1 MKCTNLGSESS
12 QVIHYQRY
20 MIEHLFNHLFNKD
33 NELTVVMKIHIDSKN
48 SDKLIEVY
56 CCIEDLSEKPQQ
68 YELLEKVVEDKSTKG
83 LSIQYG
89 K

>member
-33 NELTVVMKIHIDSKN
+33 NELTVVMKISIDSKN
-48 SDKLIEVY
+48 SDKMIEIY
-56 CCIEDLSEKPQQ
+56 CCIEDLS
-68 YELLEKVVEDKSTKG
+68 
-83 LSIQYG
+83 
-89 K
+89 